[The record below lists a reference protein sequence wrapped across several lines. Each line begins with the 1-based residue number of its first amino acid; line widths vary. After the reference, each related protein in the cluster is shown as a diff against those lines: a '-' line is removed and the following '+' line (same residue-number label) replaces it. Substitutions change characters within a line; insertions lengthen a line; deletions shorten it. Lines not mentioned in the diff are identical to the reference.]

1 MQLSYG
7 SMTRKEINR
16 CAAAESSCRQD
27 WYLMSERTS

>member
-7 SMTRKEINR
+7 STLRKSLQKLAVNVHR
-16 CAAAESSCRQD
+16 LQD